1 MYIRFKLTADRA
13 RLTKKMSET
22 TTFKKEIRWRNGFW
36 SNDKMPSTIVI
47 IDGDKVVSKPII
59 ALDYPDIGVDNQVW
73 LPDGCSQIFRI
84 VCVWPFRL
92 LDYGSATLRC
102 KI

>member
-1 MYIRFKLTADRA
+1 MRVNAEYLREKAEKEERERKEEEEAIRDMVARWLYPNFK
-13 RLTKKMSET
+13 
-22 TTFKKEIRWRNGFW
+22 
-36 SNDKMPSTIVI
+36 
-47 IDGDKVVSKPII
+47 
-59 ALDYPDIGVDNQVW
+59 
-73 LPDGCSQIFRI
+73 I